1 MDQPIKSSGITK
13 PTKMELQENLTDDYD
28 YDVQESFNT
37 YIWEELVPTLVVY
50 ILTLVIGVT
59 GNFLI
64 IFTIARYRRMKSIT
78 NVFLA
83 SLASADLLLILV
95 CIPVK
100 VRNFL
105 YIYIMLKVDVVN
117 LTFVELYLFLLYN
130 IQGVAIK

>member
-1 MDQPIKSSGITK
+1 MASRREEPNSWTDISVNMDQPIKSSGITK

-100 VRNFL
+100 KIFSVNTCRS
-105 YIYIMLKVDVVN
+105 LKQQKEFN
-117 LTFVELYLFLLYN
+117 Y
-130 IQGVAIK
+130 